1 MVKLI
6 VLYNH
11 PTDPAAFDKY
21 YEETHIPIAAKIPNV
36 KRFEAGKAIGTP
48 SGNAPPYYYVAE
60 LYFDSVQE
68 LEASFASEDGQAA
81 VRDTG
86 VFATGG
92 LTIFIADAQ
101 Q

>member
-36 KRFEAGKAIGTP
+36 KRFEA
-48 SGNAPPYYYVAE
+48 
-60 LYFDSVQE
+60 
-68 LEASFASEDGQAA
+68 SFASEDGQAA